1 MHALARVVSIRHKI
15 DKSEADQYIFRK
27 FCTHV
32 HEPFSAHLSK
42 EKNSQSTSRIEDKS
56 RSTYNFF
63 VISGHFD
70 ALHGNKVMLADNDN
84 CLLTILRL

>member
-42 EKNSQSTSRIEDKS
+42 EKI
-56 RSTYNFF
+56 
-63 VISGHFD
+63 
-70 ALHGNKVMLADNDN
+70 LKVPLELKINRGAHIIF
-84 CLLTILRL
+84 LSYRGILMHCMGTR